1 MDSIRELATVFCAVS
16 VFVGT
21 IGILTGGALDKSMG
35 YILSLIFLASVVSAL
50 HSGNFNIELK
60 GEQAMAQNSENE
72 ERLSEYQAEYICKE
86 ILKEQ
91 SISFEKITATANKT
105 EDGSIIIS
113 EIRIK
118 GADMCDEAVRVVEE
132 SGLCKKV
139 ILE

>member
-1 MDSIRELATVFCAVS
+1 MLTGA
-16 VFVGT
+16 
-21 IGILTGGALDKSMG
+21 IGILAGGALEKSAG

-50 HSGNFNIELK
+50 AGGNFNIELK
-60 GEQAMAQNSENE
+60 TEQAIAQNSENE
-72 ERLSEYQAEYICKE
+72 EKISEYQAEYICAE
-86 ILKEQ
+86 ILREQ
-91 SISFEKITATANKT
+91 DITFEKITATANKT

-118 GADMCDEAVRVVEE
+118 GAGDRDEAVKAVEE

>member
-1 MDSIRELATVFCAVS
+1 MDSVRELAIVFSAVA
-16 VFVGT
+16 VLTGA
-21 IGILTGGALDKSMG
+21 IGILTGGALEKSAG
-35 YILSLIFLASVVSAL
+35 YILSLIFLASVISAFAG
-50 HSGNFNIELK
+50 GNFNIELK
-60 GEQAMAQNSENE
+60 MEQAISENTDNE
-72 ERLSEYQAEYICKE
+72 ERISEYQAEYICAE

-91 SISFEKITATANKT
+91 GITFEKITASANKT

-118 GADMCDEAVRVVEE
+118 GAGESNDAVKAVEE